1 MSCAFFDLQDEQNE
15 YFGRIV
21 IKVENTSLYTK
32 NFLELCLGIHASSYI
47 GSFFWRKRS
56 LTGFRAGEIELERKG
71 VPPVIQVSS
80 ENVNTTCPK
89 EKDVSVLFLE
99 DYSIFFIATQNYNS
113 QQFHIIGN
121 IVEGYDLI

>member
-47 GSFFWRKRS
+47 GSFFWRKQS

-80 ENVNTTCPK
+80 ENVNITYPN
-89 EKDVSVLFLE
+89 EKDVSVPFLE